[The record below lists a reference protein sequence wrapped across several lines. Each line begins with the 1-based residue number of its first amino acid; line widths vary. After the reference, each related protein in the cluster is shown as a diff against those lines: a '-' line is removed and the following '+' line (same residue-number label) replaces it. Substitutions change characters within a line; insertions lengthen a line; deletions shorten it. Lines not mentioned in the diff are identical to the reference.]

1 MLKKFEGVTLWSGDY
16 KKLAQWYMDT
26 FDLKIAQEIDI
37 PEDKAIALSMEDGG
51 ELYLWI
57 GFHDK
62 VEGENKDPYR
72 IMISYYVD
80 DVDKVYEVLKG
91 KGAEI
96 VAEPHMSPTGDLKVL
111 TAMDPDRNLIQM
123 FEVV

>member
-1 MLKKFEGVTLWSGDY
+1 
-16 KKLAQWYMDT
+16 
-26 FDLKIAQEIDI
+26 
-37 PEDKAIALSMEDGG
+37 
-51 ELYLWI
+51 
-57 GFHDK
+57 
-62 VEGENKDPYR
+62 
-72 IMISYYVD
+72 MISNYVD